1 MPIFNADTLSRR
13 SSVARYLNTKIKAP
27 AVHSQVSILGGV
39 NRASAIVH
47 VSLDP
52 KSKWAN
58 GIFQNS
64 RYFILSIDRDG
75 IMEMFSK
82 SYRLKDKIRKSK
94 VASLPIAVA
103 KINKYIA
110 EVK

>member
-1 MPIFNADTLSRR
+1 MPIFNADTPSRR
-13 SSVARYLNTKIKAP
+13 SAVVRYLNAKIKAP
-27 AVHSQVSILGGV
+27 FVSSQVSTLGGV

-52 KSKWAN
+52 KSSWAN

-64 RYFILSIDRDG
+64 RYFLMHISRDG
-75 IMEMFSK
+75 TMEMFSK
-82 SYRLKDKIRKSK
+82 SYRLKDKMRKSK
-94 VASLPIAVA
+94 VASLPVAVA

-110 EVK
+110 GVK

>member
-1 MPIFNADTLSRR
+1 MAIFNADTSSQR
-13 SSVARYLNTKIKAP
+13 SAIVRYLNARIKAP
-27 AVHSQVSILGGV
+27 AVSSQVSTLGGV

-52 KSKWAN
+52 KSSWVN

-64 RYFILSIDRDG
+64 RYFIIRVDRDG
-75 IMEMFSK
+75 TMEMFSK
-82 SYRLKDKIRKSK
+82 SYRLKDKMRKSK
-94 VASLPIAVA
+94 VASIPLAVA

-110 EVK
+110 GVK

>member
-1 MPIFNADTLSRR
+1 MAIFSADTSARR
-13 SSVARYLNTKIKAP
+13 SAVVRYLNAKIKAP
-27 AVHSQVSILGGV
+27 AVSSQVSTLGGV

-64 RYFILSIDRDG
+64 RYFIMDISRDG
-75 IMEMFSK
+75 TMEMFSK
-82 SYRLKDKIRKSK
+82 SYRLKDKMRKSK
-94 VASLPIAVA
+94 VASLPLAVA
-103 KINKYIA
+103 KINRYIA
-110 EVK
+110 EVR

>member
-1 MPIFNADTLSRR
+1 MTIFNMDTPSRR
-13 SSVARYLNTKIKAP
+13 SAVVRYLNAKIKAP
-27 AVHSQVSILGGV
+27 FVNSLISTLGGV
-39 NRASAIVH
+39 NRAAAMVH

-64 RYFILSIDRDG
+64 RYFLLRIDRSG
-75 IMEMFSK
+75 EMEMFSK
-82 SYRLKDKIRKSK
+82 SYRLTAKMRKFK
-94 VASLPIAVA
+94 VASLPAAVA
-103 KINKYIA
+103 KINKYIV

>member
-1 MPIFNADTLSRR
+1 MPIFNADTPSRR
-13 SSVARYLNTKIKAP
+13 SAVVRYLNAKIKAP
-27 AVHSQVSILGGV
+27 SVSSHVSTLGGV
-39 NRASAIVH
+39 NRASAIVP

-52 KSKWAN
+52 KSMWAN

-64 RYFILSIDRDG
+64 RYFILRIDRDG
-75 IMEMFSK
+75 TMEMFSK
-82 SYRLKDKIRKSK
+82 SYRLKDKMRKSK
-94 VASLPIAVA
+94 VASLPTAVA